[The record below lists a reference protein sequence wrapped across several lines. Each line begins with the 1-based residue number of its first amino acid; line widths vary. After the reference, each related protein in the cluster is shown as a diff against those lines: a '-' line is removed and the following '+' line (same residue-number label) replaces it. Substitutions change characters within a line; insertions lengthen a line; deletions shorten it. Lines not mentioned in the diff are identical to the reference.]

1 MKFFNFSLICFT
13 IIATLFLNENIFCKK
28 TINSKNEKASKNQK
42 NKMIYRLL
50 SNKSVIIT
58 KHKNMNLNVYS
69 MLGRFGK

>member
-1 MKFFNFSLICFT
+1 MKFFNFTLICS
-13 IIATLFLNENIFCKK
+13 IVIAILFLNENIFCKN
-28 TINSKNEKASKNQK
+28 TINKSQKTSKNNQK
-42 NKMIYRLL
+42 NKMYYRLL